1 MLQRCAGVTKACA
14 DFRIAQLAGGLG
26 RAAGGCDREQHEN
39 SNSRACGAAFGVPLE
54 ILQLI
59 VSGVSQGCVY
69 GLIALG
75 FVLIY
80 KATEMVNFAQGD
92 IMMLGAYVAITFV
105 SLWEWPFLPAA
116 LATVA
121 VMAVVGVVLERV
133 LLRPM
138 IGEPHFAVLMLT
150 IGLGFVLRALAG
162 AVWGNEPRALPTPYS
177 GEVLRLGEAV
187 IGYETLAIILGTAV
201 LCLAM
206 YLFFRYSRVGIAM
219 QAASQNQLAAFY
231 VGIPVKRMYALVWA
245 ISAAIAGV
253 AGMLTAPVSL
263 VDPLIGFVGI
273 KAFAA
278 AIVGGFGS
286 LPGAIIGG
294 LLVGL
299 VEQFAGRYLP
309 PGFGDTSAYVL
320 LLVMLLIRPQG
331 LFATMQKKKV

>member
-1 MLQRCAGVTKACA
+1 MEVA
-14 DFRIAQLAGGLG
+14 
-26 RAAGGCDREQHEN
+26 
-39 SNSRACGAAFGVPLE
+39 
-54 ILQLI
+54 QLI

-92 IMMLGAYVAITFV
+92 VMMLGAYVAITFTV
-105 SLWEWPFLPAA
+105 LWEWPFFWGVLAA
-116 LATVA
+116 IV
-121 VMAVVGVVLERV
+121 VMALIGVILERL

-150 IGLGFVLRALAG
+150 IGLGFVLRAIVG
-162 AVWGNEPRALPTPYS
+162 AIWGNSPRPLPTPYS
-177 GEVLRLGEAV
+177 GGVWEVGGTV
-187 IGYETLAIILGTAV
+187 IGYENAAIVVGTAV
-201 LCLAM
+201 LCLAL
-206 YLFFRYSRVGIAM
+206 YAFFRFTRLGIAM

-231 VGIPVKRMYALVWA
+231 VGIPVKRMFSLVWA
-245 ISAAIAGV
+245 LSAAIAALAGV
-253 AGMLTAPVSL
+253 LTAPVSL

-286 LPGAIIGG
+286 MPGAIIGG
-294 LLVGL
+294 LLVGV
-299 VEQFAGRYLP
+299 VEQFAGLYLP
-309 PGFGDTSAYVL
+309 PGFSDMSAYVL
-320 LLVMLLIRPQG
+320 LLVMLVIRPQG